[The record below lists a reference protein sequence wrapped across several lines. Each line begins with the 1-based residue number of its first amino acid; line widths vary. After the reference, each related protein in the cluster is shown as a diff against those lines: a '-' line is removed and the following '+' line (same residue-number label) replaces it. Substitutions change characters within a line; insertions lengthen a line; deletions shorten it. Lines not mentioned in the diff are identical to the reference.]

1 MDSFVEVERAVTEI
15 AALCVMKASQFSPN
29 ATFEQAEKEF
39 FQKSPTYFAAATDG
53 RRKRRGQSG
62 RIPCQPA
69 CFGDEW
75 CSHTMRRRDPAS
87 ALLSERGSFFN
98 ATVNVICLGFWVSR
112 HSANTSPEMSTPE
125 NCTGTRQPS
134 DSGLS

>member
-53 RRKRRGQSG
+53 RRKRGGQSG
-62 RIPCQPA
+62 RIPCQRPL
-69 CFGDEW
+69 
-75 CSHTMRRRDPAS
+75 AS
-87 ALLSERGSFFN
+87 ATNGAAIRCEGGILRALF
-98 ATVNVICLGFWVSR
+98 
-112 HSANTSPEMSTPE
+112 
-125 NCTGTRQPS
+125 
-134 DSGLS
+134 